1 MNKTDI
7 EWCYGPDGSQGFT
20 WNPVT
25 GCSPASPGCDN
36 CYASR
41 IANRFKGTAAF
52 PDGFNV
58 KLHPDRIDEPR
69 KLKKPSRIFVC
80 SMSDIFHPDIPDEF
94 IERIFK
100 VMRECPQHTFF
111 VLTKRPER
119 MLGWNLCICSND
131 SPAKMGQVPRYVSNW
146 FAPNIWVGVSAENQ
160 EQASRRIPVLLD
172 LEVANRFVSIEPM
185 LGPVDLT
192 VLPANCRGI
201 NRRIVFEDYVNAY
214 TGQSFDPQTLT
225 WGSIEFE
232 HIDWVIC
239 GAESGPGKRP
249 CKTEWVY
256 NLKKQCQVANVPFF
270 FKNYND
276 ARDAN
281 CKFDGEWP
289 CPHDREYPKS
299 I

>member
-80 SMSDIFHPDIPDEF
+80 SMSDIFHADVPDEY
-94 IERIFK
+94 IEQIFK

-119 MLGWNLCICSND
+119 MLGKNWCVCHERAPFD
-131 SPAKMGQVPRYVSNW
+131 ARFVSNW
-146 FAPNIWVGVSAENQ
+146 YADNIWVGVSAENQ
-160 EQASRRIPVLLD
+160 EQANKRIPVLLD
-172 LEVANRFVSIEPM
+172 LQVAHRFVSVEPM
-185 LGPVDLT
+185 LGPVDLKRWLSCPET
-192 VLPANCRGI
+192 LDSCHARGLYPDNCILGEAEKCARNI
-201 NRRIVFEDYVNAY
+201 H
-214 TGQSFDPQTLT
+214 L
-225 WGSIEFE
+225 
-232 HIDWVIC
+232 DWVIC
-239 GAESGPGKRP
+239 GAESGPGKRK
-249 CKTEWVY
+249 CKTEWVC
-256 NLKKQCQVANVPFF
+256 KVWHDCKMAKVPFF
-270 FKNYND
+270 FKKYND
-276 ARDAN
+276 ARDSNA
-281 CKFDGEWP
+281 FDGEWP

>member
-7 EWCYGPDGSQGFT
+7 EWCYGPDGSQGYT

-58 KLHPDRIDEPR
+58 KLHPERLDEPR

-146 FAPNIWVGVSAENQ
+146 FAPNIWLGVSAENQ
-160 EQASRRIPVLLD
+160 EQANKRIPVLLD
-172 LEVANRFVSIEPM
+172 LKVAHRFVSVEPM
-185 LGPVDLT
+185 LGQIEIRQWLSCPESLDTCHARGLY
-192 VLPANCRGI
+192 PDCAFGGIENCARD
-201 NRRIVFEDYVNAY
+201 RH
-214 TGQSFDPQTLT
+214 L
-225 WGSIEFE
+225 
-232 HIDWVIC
+232 DWVIC